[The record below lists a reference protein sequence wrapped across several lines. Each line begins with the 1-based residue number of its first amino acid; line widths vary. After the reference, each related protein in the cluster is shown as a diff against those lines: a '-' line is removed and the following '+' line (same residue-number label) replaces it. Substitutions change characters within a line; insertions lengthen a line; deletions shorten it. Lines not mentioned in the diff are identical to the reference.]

1 MDGDAAEG
9 ATNIALVARR
19 NNSLSWGGRL
29 LNTGFPCGSCSA
41 DFPWIRI
48 KWRMTGLPFRRT
60 GTAGGGSGIPTTDEH
75 RAPPAGTPENPLIQ
89 GTLLGEV

>member
-29 LNTGFPCGSCSA
+29 LILGSLAAVVLPMSLGFALSGA
-41 DFPWIRI
+41 WLVFPFA
-48 KWRMTGLPFRRT
+48 GLELLVVGPALRL
-60 GTAGGGSGIPTTDEH
+60 TDEQ
-75 RAPPAGTPENPLIQ
+75 RAAVARRLQEQLRIR
-89 GTLLGEV
+89 

>member
-29 LNTGFPCGSCSA
+29 LILGFLAAVVLPMSLGFASSGA
-41 DFPWIRI
+41 WLVFPFA
-48 KWRMTGLPFRRT
+48 GLELLLVGPALRL
-60 GTAGGGSGIPTTDEH
+60 TDEQRAAVAH
-75 RAPPAGTPENPLIQ
+75 RLQEQLRIR
-89 GTLLGEV
+89 

>member
-29 LNTGFPCGSCSA
+29 LILGFLA
-41 DFPWIRI
+41 AVV
-48 KWRMTGLPFRRT
+48 LPI
-60 GTAGGGSGIPTTDEH
+60 SVDSH
-75 RAPPAGTPENPLIQ
+75 
-89 GTLLGEV
+89 